1 MIIITGA
8 AGFIGSALASRLNQ
22 SGERDLLLVDVL
34 RHNDKWKNLRHLDFY
49 DYVDRDALWETL
61 PLLPEVKAIFHMG
74 ACSATTESDAAYLME
89 NNYRYTLRLAQYAL
103 QNNIRFIYASSAA
116 TYGAGERGYA
126 DDESAIHLLRPLNIY
141 GYSKQLFD
149 LKARREGW
157 LEKIC
162 GIKFFNVYGPN
173 EYHKGDMAS
182 VVFKAF
188 NQIRETGRVRLF
200 RSHREDYGDGEQK
213 RDFVYI
219 RDVLEMMIWLWQH
232 PRVNGLFN
240 AGSGRART
248 FLDLA
253 AATFQAMG
261 KAPRI
266 EFIDMPEDIR
276 DRYQYFTEAPM
287 DKLRAAGY
295 DRPATSLEEG
305 VRDYVQ
311 NYLARDFLPF

>member
-311 NYLARDFLPF
+311 NYLARDFLEF

>member
-126 DDESAIHLLRPLNIY
+126 DDESAIHLLRPLNMY

-311 NYLARDFLPF
+311 NYLARDFLEF

>member
-103 QNNIRFIYASSAA
+103 QNNIRFVYASSAA

-126 DDESAIHLLRPLNIY
+126 DDESAIHLLRPLNMY

-295 DRPATSLEEG
+295 ERPTTSLEEG

-311 NYLARDFLPF
+311 NYLARDFLEF